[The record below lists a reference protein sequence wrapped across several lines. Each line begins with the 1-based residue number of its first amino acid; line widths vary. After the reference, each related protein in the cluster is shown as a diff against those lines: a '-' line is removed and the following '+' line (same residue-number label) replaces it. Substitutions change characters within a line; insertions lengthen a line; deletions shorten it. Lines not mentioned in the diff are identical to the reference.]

1 MFRLRVLLF
10 LAAAPAFAQTAQ
22 VRLPDLVAEAKRVN
36 PEILA
41 GQKRYEAAAK
51 IPSAASSL
59 PDPVVGLGYASAGT
73 PRPFAGIGVEPM
85 ANAGVMVSQAFP
97 APGKR
102 ALRGEIASRDAQA
115 AFEDYRQAEL
125 GVISRLKQAYYRL
138 QNTYAVAG
146 ILESNRDVLRRF
158 LEIARARYAVGRTAQ
173 QDLFKAQT
181 ELAILDTRLERI
193 AQDRRSA
200 EAAINTILNR
210 PPDAPLGTPEETPP
224 QPLRLTL
231 DEFLAQLT
239 LRAPALARQQ
249 KMVERSDLAVKLA
262 RKDYYP
268 DFTVSG
274 GYFYQG
280 SMPDIFQA
288 RVDFTIP
295 AYFWRKQRAAVAAEA
310 AAASA
315 ARHDYQA
322 ESQTLGFQAK
332 DDYLMAETSYRL
344 MDMYSNTVIPE
355 SKLALESSLTSYQAG
370 LVDFLN
376 VFTNFST
383 SLEYQVN
390 YREEVL
396 NYLLATARLEE
407 LAGIEVTK

>member
-1 MFRLRVLLF
+1 MFTLRVSLL
-10 LAAAPAFAQTAQ
+10 LASVPAFGQTAQ

-41 GQKRYEAAAK
+41 AQKRYESATR
-51 IPSAASSL
+51 IPSVASSL
-59 PDPVVGLGYASAGT
+59 PDPVIGLGYASAGT

-85 ANAGVMVSQAFP
+85 ANAGVTVSQTFP

-102 ALRGEIASRDAQA
+102 KLRGQIASREAQV
-115 AFEDYRQAEL
+115 AFEDYRQVEL

-138 QNTYAVAG
+138 QNTYAVTA

-158 LEIARARYAVGRTAQ
+158 LEIARARYAVGKTAQ

-181 ELAILDTRLERI
+181 ELAILDTRLERL

-210 PPDAPLGTPEETPP
+210 PPDAPLGIPEEAPP
-224 QPLRLTL
+224 LPLRLTL
-231 DEFLAQLT
+231 EEFMAQLASH
-239 LRAPALARQQ
+239 APALARRQEI
-249 KMVERSDLAVKLA
+249 VERSDLAVKLA

-274 GYFYQG
+274 GYFYEG

-295 AYFWRKQRAAVAAEA
+295 AYFWRKQRAAVATEA

-315 ARHDYQA
+315 ARRDYQA
-322 ESQTLGFQAK
+322 ENQALVFQAK
-332 DDYLMAETSYRL
+332 DDFLMAETSYRL
-344 MDMYSNTVIPE
+344 MDMYSKTVMPE
-355 SKLALESSLTSYQAG
+355 SKLALESSLASYQAG

-390 YREEVL
+390 YREEML